1 VKKTATEAQI
11 AQWTTDLVELER
23 ARLPSDHPRHHHIG
37 GGYLSDIRQ
46 RAQRAEG
53 YLSTRGVLPSR
64 DEIRRLANGG
74 VDIEAFRA
82 HRDLVVEVDAMRLTL
97 AHAHRL
103 DLPNLAAVAGL
114 LRPVVDRMQA
124 ALPAEEKSK

>member
-1 VKKTATEAQI
+1 VKAATAEQI
-11 AQWTTDLVELER
+11 AQWTFDLVELER
-23 ARLPSDHPRHHHIG
+23 TRLPSDHPRYHRIG
-37 GGYLSDIRQ
+37 GGYLSEVRQ

-53 YLSTRGVLPSR
+53 YLSTRSILPSH
-64 DEIRRLANGG
+64 DEIRRRAEGG

-114 LRPVVDRMQA
+114 LRPVVDRMRA
-124 ALPAEEKSK
+124 ALPEMEKKP